1 MGEFLR
7 RLVVLSMMFLRI
19 SSSIG
24 TIAKNSVR
32 ILLILMG
39 VTWSTLAL
47 AEGGCPEG
55 QFPQQY
61 GTTMGC
67 TTMNAGGNQ
76 PVAPVWADRWGAIA
90 FDGSNGTV
98 GVAADTLSMKKAQ
111 KVAIQDCQKRGGRG
125 CSIKTTYH
133 NQCAVVVTGD
143 GDANFLNAPTIEQA
157 TKTGMDSCRARN
169 DTNCRV
175 YYSGC
180 SMPVRVN

>member
-76 PVAPVWADRWGAIA
+76 PVAPVWANRWGAIA
-90 FDGSNGTV
+90 SDGNGVYGIVSDMT
-98 GVAADTLSMKKAQ
+98 TKRKAS
-111 KVAIQDCQKRGGRG
+111 KAAIQTCKDRGGGNCVIRLA
-125 CSIKTTYH
+125 YY
-133 NQCAVVVTGD
+133 NQCAAVVMTDTWSGYA
-143 GDANFLNAPTIEQA
+143 GAPTLENAIEDG
-157 TKTGMDSCRARN
+157 KKRCTGSN
-169 DTNCRV
+169 TGSCRV
-175 YYSGC
+175 YWSGC